1 MQWSY
6 IATTIDSNADQ
17 FQRDILDNLVKDLL
31 EQKNDSKKFLDD
43 QKHLYETEHRKVIIS
58 IYFLK

>member
-17 FQRDILDNLVKDLL
+17 FQRNILDILLKDLL

-43 QKHLYETEHRKVIIS
+43 QKRLYETEHQKVIIS
-58 IYFLK
+58 IYSLN